1 MQAFIEYIT
10 KRLVDRPDGVR
21 VTSEDRNGVIA
32 YRLELAPGDTGKI
45 IGRRGSTIQAIRSL
59 LQVGAQKQGVR
70 CTLDLADE

>member
-10 KRLVDRPDGVR
+10 KCLVSHPDEVR
-21 VTSEDRNGVIA
+21 VEVEDRAGVQA
-32 YRLELAPGDTGKI
+32 YRLVLAPGDAGKI

-59 LQVGAQKQGVR
+59 VQVGAQKKGVR